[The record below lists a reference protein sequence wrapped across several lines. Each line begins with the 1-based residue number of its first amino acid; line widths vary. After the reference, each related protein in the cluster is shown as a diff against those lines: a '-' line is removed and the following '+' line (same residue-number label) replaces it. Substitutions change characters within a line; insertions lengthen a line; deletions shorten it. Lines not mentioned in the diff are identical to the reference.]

1 MGEPQIGIEVGEE
14 NGVIVHIGD
23 IKVWNVIE
31 RRISDW
37 LIARLM
43 KICHKTIARGRL
55 GTRQS

>member
-1 MGEPQIGIEVGEE
+1 MGEE

-37 LIARLM
+37 LIARL
-43 KICHKTIARGRL
+43 KICHKTIASGRL
-55 GTRQS
+55 GNR